1 MKRTIQNIDLIE
13 LEIKEF
19 KWNKCVFITEFHFLK
34 VLNKYFEEVSVLET
48 QLEYKEVDSTYI
60 IKLQFKSI
68 QNLNLSCTT
77 DYGIQLS
84 SFEITDIS
92 DDGWSDLN
100 YKVNDYET
108 ENVKFYC
115 NEIEIISVTRM

>member
-1 MKRTIQNIDLIE
+1 M
-13 LEIKEF
+13 
-19 KWNKCVFITEFHFLK
+19 FITEFHFLK